1 MPQLIFTLKLTGF
14 YSLERL
20 EKTVATLLD
29 RLGEGPEKTP
39 GHESSRPT
47 PAQTSPESGGA
58 YKDTESSAA
67 PIMVIRDLAT
77 DSGIKP
83 MSDARSLGAVLDDLI
98 SPDLALTLIK
108 MSAALYMNCFVVTNC
123 H

>member
-1 MPQLIFTLKLTGF
+1 MFTLKLTGF
-14 YSLERL
+14 HRLERL

-29 RLGEGPEKTP
+29 RLGEGPAKAP

-47 PAQTSPESGGA
+47 PAQTSPGSGGA
-58 YKDTESSAA
+58 YRGSESSAA

-83 MSDARSLGAVLDDLI
+83 MSDARSLGAVLDELI
-98 SPDLALTLIK
+98 SPDLALTLIT
-108 MSAALYMNCFVVTNC
+108 MYAALYMNCFIMTNC